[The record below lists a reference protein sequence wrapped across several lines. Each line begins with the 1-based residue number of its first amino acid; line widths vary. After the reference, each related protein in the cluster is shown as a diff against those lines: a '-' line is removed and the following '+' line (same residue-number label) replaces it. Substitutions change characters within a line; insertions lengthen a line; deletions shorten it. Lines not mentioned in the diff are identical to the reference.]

1 MNEPKRWLNDGA
13 SPVMEHLLRA
23 AGREQPSAGSLE
35 RALTSVAAAAGVAGV
50 ATSAGAAGVAS
61 GSGVFLKWAALA
73 CVVTLGTAGVGMTLS
88 SDGDPDS
95 GRRPTPPVVSARTPG
110 SSLPP
115 PAPTN
120 AAAPAEPPASSASP
134 PARAPRI
141 SEVGAARSAPV
152 GAAEEVVVDV
162 DELAQETQLIERA
175 RAHVAAGRA
184 AAALTALDE
193 YESRFP
199 VRRYAPEA
207 LYLRMNALL
216 ALGQHD
222 AARRVAARLAT
233 SYPNSPHAVRAES
246 VRGGEKP

>member
-35 RALTSVAAAAGVAGV
+35 RALTSVAAASGVAGV
-50 ATSAGAAGVAS
+50 ATNAGAAAVAS
-61 GSGVFLKWAALA
+61 SSGVFLKWTALA
-73 CVVTLGTAGVGMTLS
+73 CVVTLGTAGVGMSLS
-88 SDGDPDS
+88 SGGDAES
-95 GRRPTPPVVSARTPG
+95 ARRPPPARASSSTPG
-110 SSLPP
+110 SSFYPAVPTNTATPGAPLASAASLPARPP
-115 PAPTN
+115 PV
-120 AAAPAEPPASSASP
+120 SD
-134 PARAPRI
+134 
-141 SEVGAARSAPV
+141 VGTTRSAPV
-152 GAAEEVVVDV
+152 AAADEVVVDV

-175 RAHVAAGRA
+175 RAHGAAGRA
-184 AAALTALDE
+184 TAALDALDE

-207 LYLRMNALL
+207 LYLRMKALL

-222 AARRVAARLAT
+222 AARQVATRLAT

>member
-1 MNEPKRWLNDGA
+1 MNEPKRWLDDGA

-35 RALTSVAAAAGVAGV
+35 RALTSVAAASGIAGV

-61 GSGVFLKWAALA
+61 SSGVFLKWAALA
-73 CVVTLGTAGVGMTLS
+73 CVVTLGTAGVGMSLS
-88 SDGDPDS
+88 SEGDPDS
-95 GRRPTPPVVSARTPG
+95 GRRPTRPVVSARTP
-110 SSLPP
+110 SSSASP

-120 AAAPAEPPASSASP
+120 AAAPWTPPASSASP

-152 GAAEEVVVDV
+152 GAAAEAVVDL
-162 DELAQETQLIERA
+162 DQLAQETQLIERA
-175 RAHVAAGRA
+175 RAHGAAGRA
-184 AAALTALDE
+184 AAALTVLDE

-207 LYLRMNALL
+207 LYLRMKALL
-216 ALGQHD
+216 VLGQHD
-222 AARRVAARLAT
+222 EARRIATRLAT